1 MPGLI
6 LACGALQLLLLV
18 GLSRYDARE
27 ATLPFLWLM
36 GGAAVTYCA
45 ALALVARRPH
55 GSARQLAGCLALSIA
70 WRVVLAA
77 GPPLASDDVYR
88 YIWDGRVQQHG
99 HSPYVAVPDDP
110 DLAALHTGLTR
121 RIDPAS
127 AALPTVY
134 PPAAQWFFRA
144 VTTLDESVAALVA
157 AVVVCDLLTM
167 LVLWR
172 WLLSLGRSPWW
183 VLAYAWHPLVAL
195 EGAGGG
201 HVDLV
206 GTLFVV
212 TAAYALHARRTLIAS
227 TALAVAVCVKFLPL
241 VLAPLLW
248 RRVRPRDALAAA
260 GTVLLLYLP
269 FTDRTLLPPLGSLT
283 VYTAQWRFNGP
294 LFAWLEAALGVAG
307 AVAVTVGAGLAAAVV
322 ARARLPREA
331 PEAWAWPLAATLL
344 LMPTVYPWYLVWLIP
359 FFASPR
365 TWPLVP
371 WSLAVVLTYV
381 VWDAR
386 ARGAGWV
393 LPAWV
398 EPVEYGLLVGA
409 GLLVW
414 LAARR
419 RRHARAGGRSAAM
432 APAQAAN
439 APARQKL

>member
-1 MPGLI
+1 M
-6 LACGALQLLLLV
+6 LACGALQFLLLV

-27 ATLPFLWLM
+27 AALPFLWLL

-45 ALALVARRPH
+45 ALVLLARRPH
-55 GSARQLAGCLALSIA
+55 GSARLLAGCVALSIA

-88 YIWDGRVQQHG
+88 YLWDGRVQHHG
-99 HSPYVAVPDDP
+99 HSPYAVAPDDP
-110 DLAALHTGLTR
+110 ELAALHTESTR
-121 RIDPAS
+121 RIDPTS
-127 AALPTVY
+127 AILPTVY

-144 VTTLDESVAALVA
+144 VTAVDESVAALVA
-157 AVVVCDLLTM
+157 AVVVCDLLTL

-172 WLLSLGRSPWW
+172 WLLALGRSPWW

-227 TALAVAVCVKFLPL
+227 TALAVAICVKFLPL

-269 FTDRTLLPPLGSLT
+269 FMEGAWLPPLGSLF
-283 VYTAQWRFNGP
+283 VYAAQWRFNGP
-294 LFAWLEAALGVAG
+294 LFAGLEAALGTPG
-307 AVAVTVGAGLAAAVV
+307 AVAVTVGAGLAAAVA
-322 ARARLPREA
+322 ARARLPRAA

-371 WSLAVVLTYV
+371 WSLAVALTYV

-398 EPVEYGLLVGA
+398 VPVEYGLLVGV

-414 LAARR
+414 LAVRR
-419 RRHARAGGRSAAM
+419 RQPPGAGGRSA
-432 APAQAAN
+432 PV
-439 APARQKL
+439 APARAAQAPARRKS